1 MRLRFA
7 LLASVVTTLM
17 VAVTPGIASAA
28 PKHNHGLTIN
38 ATPNPIVAG
47 QGVLIYGQIKGS
59 PVAGQPIFLY
69 HRVGLQ
75 RHYSLIGHTTT
86 DAFGFYKFTRA
97 EGVVTTNRSW
107 FVRGPS
113 HSHSRTVHEQVSA
126 LISLGADKTTSDTNQ
141 PITFTG
147 TVSPNHRFQRVLL
160 QEQVGSSD
168 AWKTVKTGF
177 LNGGSSYSISYRW
190 RVPGE
195 RDARV
200 VLPGD
205 PRNVRSE
212 SDALTVS
219 IQQAQVPGFT
229 VNSSTPIIPEGSM
242 VTISGVLDQ
251 PNTMTPEANTSVSL
265 WAREPS
271 NGRIR
276 KLEDTM
282 TAADGSYSFTE
293 KPSGNEIYQVRT
305 TLPPNRHTAIL
316 FQGVRDVLQLQGT
329 PTTTTVGGR
338 VLFFGSVTPDKAGHL
353 VYLQRLGA
361 DGEWHPVE
369 VRRVR
374 RNDTFQFVWWF
385 GKAGT
390 DQFRARIFTDPH
402 NIGTHSDPVPITVAG
417 LASNSQLP
425 PAS

>member
-7 LLASVVTTLM
+7 LLASVVTAVL

-28 PKHNHGLTIN
+28 PRHNHGLTIN

-47 QGVLIYGQIKGS
+47 QGVLIYGQLKGS
-59 PVAGQPIFLY
+59 PVQGQPILLY

-75 RHYSLIGHTTT
+75 RHFSLIGRTTT
-86 DAFGFYKFTRA
+86 DQFGF
-97 EGVVTTNRSW
+97 VTNRSW

-113 HSHSRTVHEQVSA
+113 GSHSRTVHERVSA
-126 LISLGADKTTSDTNQ
+126 QISIAADKTTSDTTQ

-147 TVSPNHRFQRVLL
+147 TVSPTHRFQRVLL
-160 QEQVGSSD
+160 QEQVGQSD
-168 AWKTVKTGF
+168 DWKTLKVGF
-177 LNGGSSYSISYRW
+177 LNASSSYSISYRW
-190 RVPGE
+190 RVPND
-195 RDARV
+195 RDVRV

-205 PRNVRSE
+205 PRNIRSE
-212 SDALTVS
+212 SDAITVT

-229 VNSSTPIIPEGSM
+229 INSSQPIIPEGSM

-251 PNTMTPEANTSVSL
+251 PGTTTPEPNTGVSL
-265 WAREPS
+265 WAREASHGPF
-271 NGRIR
+271 R
-276 KLEDTM
+276 KLEDAT
-282 TAADGSYSFTE
+282 TATDGSYSFVE
-293 KPSGNEIYQVRT
+293 KPSVNEIYQVRT
-305 TLPPNRHTAIL
+305 TLPPNRRTAPL
-316 FQGVRDVLQLQGT
+316 FQGVRDVLQLQAT
-329 PTTTTVGGR
+329 PTSTTVGGK
-338 VLFFGSVTPDKAGHL
+338 VMFIGSVTPDKRGHL

-361 DGEWHPVE
+361 DGDWHAVE

-374 RNDTFQFVWWF
+374 QNDTFQFVWVF

-402 NIGTHSDPVPITVAG
+402 NVGAASAPVTITVAG
-417 LASNSQLP
+417 ITPISTLP

>member
-1 MRLRFA
+1 MRPRFA
-7 LLASVVTTLM
+7 LLASVVTTLL
-17 VAVTPGIASAA
+17 VAVAPGIANAA
-28 PKHNHGLTIN
+28 PRHNHGLTIN

-47 QGVLIYGQIKGS
+47 QGVLIYGQLKGS
-59 PVAGQPIFLY
+59 PVQGQPILLY

-75 RHYSLIGHTTT
+75 RHFSLIGHTTT
-86 DAFGFYKFTRA
+86 DQFGFYKFTRE
-97 EGVVTTNRSW
+97 EGVVVSNRSW

-113 HSHSRTVHEQVSA
+113 SSHSRTVHERVSA
-126 LISLGADKTTSDTNQ
+126 LVSIAADKATSDTGQ
-141 PITFTG
+141 PVTFTG

-168 AWKTVKTGF
+168 DWKTLKAGF
-177 LNGGSSYSISYRW
+177 LNGSSIYSISYRW
-190 RVPGE
+190 RVSGD
-195 RDARV
+195 RDVRV

-205 PRNVRSE
+205 TRNIRSE

-229 VNSSTPIIPEGSM
+229 INSSAPITPEGSM
-242 VTISGVLDQ
+242 VLISGVLDQ
-251 PNTMTPEANTSVSL
+251 PNSTTPEPGTSVSL

-271 NGRIR
+271 HGSFR
-276 KLEDTM
+276 KLEETN
-282 TAADGSYSFTE
+282 TALDGSYSFVE
-293 KPSGNEIYQVRT
+293 KPSVNEIYQVRT
-305 TLPPNRHTAIL
+305 TLPPNRRTAPL
-316 FQGVRDVLQLQGT
+316 FQGVRDVLQLQAT
-329 PTTTTVGGR
+329 PTSTTVGGK
-338 VLFFGSVTPDKAGHL
+338 VTFIGSVTPDKARHL

-361 DGEWHPVE
+361 DGDWHVVE

-374 RNDTFQFVWWF
+374 QNDTFEFVWGF

-402 NIGTHSDPVPITVAG
+402 NVGAASAPVTITVAG
-417 LASNSQLP
+417 ITPISALP